1 MRQPSPECAHSRV
14 FLVIPSYNEGRVL
27 ASTIRGL
34 LPHGYS
40 IVVVDDGSSDGTPA
54 ILAPILKDLPVH
66 YLRHPV
72 NLGQG
77 AALQTGM
84 DYALAQG
91 AEYIVH
97 FDADGQH
104 PAEGIPSL
112 LDPICRGECDVAVGS
127 RFLDPE
133 SVKLIPRRRRILLR
147 GAVVISGILTNLWLS
162 DAHNGFR
169 ALSHAAAKKIR
180 LHENGFAHATEFLD
194 EVRRAKLRLRE
205 VPVAIRYT
213 NYSQAKGQPASNSVN
228 ILIDVLLRKVL

>member
-1 MRQPSPECAHSRV
+1 MRQPSPECVQSRV
-14 FLVIPSYNEGRVL
+14 FLVIPAYNEGRVL
-27 ASTIRGL
+27 ASTIRSL
-34 LPHGYS
+34 LPYGYS
-40 IVVVDDGSSDGTPA
+40 IVVVDDGSSDGTA
-54 ILAPILKDLPVH
+54 AILKDLPVH

-104 PAEGIPSL
+104 PAEGIRSVL
-112 LDPICRGECDVAVGS
+112 APILRGECDVTVGS

-133 SVKLIPRRRRILLR
+133 HVKLIPRGRRILLR
-147 GAVVISGILTNLWLS
+147 GAVVVSGILTRLWLS

-169 ALSHAAAKKIR
+169 ALSRAAAQKIR
-180 LHENGFAHATEFLD
+180 LHENGFAHPTEFLD
-194 EVRRAKLRLRE
+194 EVRRTRLRLQE

-213 NYSQAKGQPASNSVN
+213 EYSRAKGQPSSNSVN
-228 ILIDVLLRKVL
+228 VLIDVLLRKVL

>member
-1 MRQPSPECAHSRV
+1 MRQPSPECVSSRV
-14 FLVIPSYNEGRVL
+14 FVVIPTYNEGRVL

-34 LPHGYS
+34 LPYGYS
-40 IVVVDDGSSDGTPA
+40 IVVVDDGSSDDAGA
-54 ILAPILKDLPVH
+54 LVNHLPVH

-84 DYALAQG
+84 DYALAQR

-104 PAEGIPSL
+104 PAEGIASL
-112 LDPICRGECDVAVGS
+112 LEPIQRGACDVAVGS

-133 SVKLIPRRRRILLR
+133 NVKLIPRGRRILLR

-169 ALSHAAAKKIR
+169 ALSRAAAQKIR
-180 LHENGFAHATEFLD
+180 LRENGFAHATEFLE
-194 EVRRAKLRLRE
+194 EVRRAKLRLQE
-205 VPVAIRYT
+205 TPSAVRYT
-213 NYSQAKGQPASNSVN
+213 DYSQAKGQPAWNSVN